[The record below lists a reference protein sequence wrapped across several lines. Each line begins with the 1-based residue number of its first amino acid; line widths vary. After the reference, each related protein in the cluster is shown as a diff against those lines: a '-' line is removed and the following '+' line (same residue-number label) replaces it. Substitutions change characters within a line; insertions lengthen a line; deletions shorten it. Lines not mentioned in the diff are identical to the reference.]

1 MEQSKADL
9 ILHPIRLRIIQALLP
24 EGNHTTQQ
32 LAERMS
38 DIPQAT
44 LYRHLNTLLKAGLIH
59 VVEERRNRGTV
70 EKVYA
75 LAHNAAELT
84 PDDVTETASAQHM
97 ELFVKFVASLL
108 SEFGAY
114 VGQERYN
121 MVEDGVSFRK
131 IELSL
136 TDEEYRTL
144 LTEQRA
150 IAQRYAD
157 NKPTLERRLRMI
169 STVVIPETKSIPT
182 NRTEGDEED
191 EHGG

>member
-1 MEQSKADL
+1 MGQSKADL
-9 ILHPIRLRIIQALLP
+9 ILHPIRMRIIQALLP
-24 EGNHTTQQ
+24 ESKHTTQQ

-75 LAHNAAELT
+75 LSQNAAELT
-84 PDDVTETASAQHM
+84 PADVTESSSTQHM
-97 ELFVKFVASLL
+97 ELFVRFVASLL

-131 IELSL
+131 IELRL

-144 LTEQRA
+144 LKEQRA
-150 IAQRYAD
+150 IAQRYVD
-157 NKPTLERRLRMI
+157 NEPTGDRRRRMI
-169 STVVIPETKSIPT
+169 STIVVPEAKAVQI
-182 NRTEGDEED
+182 NEGDGED